1 MSHTRC
7 WPCLQLPFHYT
18 GRDGWLGLRVRF
30 SCFRLLLRIA
40 PTSTIVLR
48 RTMSLGAVHSPA
60 VLPRPRKRISA
71 RGPSSLPRPF
81 RDGGRLIIAA
91 IVTGILSGIGAI
103 AFHHL
108 ADTLGDFLFAWAD
121 AHRPMGRVPVVLI
134 IPTVGLGLIGLI
146 LQLVPQGRIGGVK
159 EVFESL
165 KHSHGIVP
173 FSRVINVLLS
183 GLVLAFGGSA
193 GPEGPMVQMGALI
206 GSLVGQSTG
215 ISGGRLK
222 TIVRAGA
229 AAGIAAAF
237 RSPAGGV
244 LLVLEIFGARFNGAL
259 THIGIAA
266 VIGYGIRTA
275 IVGDA
280 YPFRPSLAL
289 GNLPALGL
297 LLLAPLMGLLA
308 APTGH
313 FFIWMF
319 NRFKTLL
326 PCRWSLAL
334 RTALGGLMLG
344 AIAVWFPQVLS
355 AGYPVIKDS
364 LQGGM
369 VFHVFLILLCL
380 KMVAT
385 SITFGSGAVGGLFA
399 PTLVIGAMF
408 GGAFGYG
415 FHSLMP
421 AVAPQP
427 ELFVLLGMIVMF
439 GSIVKGYW
447 SGLLM
452 VADMSGCYH
461 QLLLPGIIAGGISF
475 LISWKLHD
483 HSIFGLPIDP
493 ARRQSGAA

>member
-1 MSHTRC
+1 MSRATVH
-7 WPCLQLPFHYT
+7 PPAILP
-18 GRDGWLGLRVRF
+18 L
-30 SCFRLLLRIA
+30 
-40 PTSTIVLR
+40 
-48 RTMSLGAVHSPA
+48 
-60 VLPRPRKRISA
+60 PRKRISTA
-71 RGPSSLPRPF
+71 KPISSSHPF
-81 RDGGRLIIAA
+81 RQGSRLIIATVA
-91 IVTGILSGIGAI
+91 TGSLAGIGAI

-108 ADTLGDFLFAWAD
+108 ADTLGNILFVWAD
-121 AHRPMGRVPVVLI
+121 VHRPLGRVPAVLI
-134 IPTVGLGLIGLI
+134 IPTIGLGLIGLI
-146 LQLVPQGRIGGVK
+146 LQLAPRGRLGGVK

-165 KHSHGIVP
+165 EHSQGIIP
-173 FSRVINVLLS
+173 FSRIINVLLS
-183 GLVLAFGGSA
+183 GLVLAFGGSV

-206 GSLVGQSTG
+206 GSLVGQRTG

-244 LLVLEIFGARFNGAL
+244 LLVLEIFGARFNSAL

-266 VIGYGIRTA
+266 VIGYGIRVA
-275 IVGDA
+275 VIGDA
-280 YPFRPSLAL
+280 YPFRPSMPL
-289 GNLPALGL
+289 GSLPPLGL
-297 LLLAPLMGLLA
+297 LLPAPLMGLLA
-308 APTGH
+308 ALTGH

-319 NRFKTLL
+319 NRFKTAF
-326 PCRWSLAL
+326 PNHWSLTL
-334 RTALGGLMLG
+334 RMSLGGLMVG
-344 AIAVWFPQVLS
+344 GIALWFPQVLS
-355 AGYPVIKDS
+355 AGYPVIKEG

-399 PTLVIGAMF
+399 PTLVIGAMY

-415 FHSLMP
+415 FHYLMP
-421 AVAPQP
+421 AAAPQP
-427 ELFVLLGMIVMF
+427 ELFVLLGMVVMF

-475 LISWKLHD
+475 LVSWKLHD
-483 HSIFGLPIDP
+483 RSIFELPIDP
-493 ARRQSGAA
+493 ACKRTGAALTKKPGEPVLKTHF

>member
-1 MSHTRC
+1 MRPATAH
-7 WPCLQLPFHYT
+7 Q
-18 GRDGWLGLRVRF
+18 
-30 SCFRLLLRIA
+30 
-40 PTSTIVLR
+40 
-48 RTMSLGAVHSPA
+48 PA
-60 VLPRPRKRISA
+60 VLPPPRKRIFAA
-71 RGPSSLPRPF
+71 RPISSPRPF
-81 RDGGRLIIAA
+81 RDGSRLIIAT
-91 IVTGILSGIGAI
+91 IITGALVGIGAS
-103 AFHHL
+103 ACHHL
-108 ADTLGDFLFAWAD
+108 ADTLGDLLFVWAN

-134 IPTVGLGLIGLI
+134 IPTVGLGLIGLT
-146 LQLVPQGRIGGVK
+146 LQRLPQGRIGGVK

-165 KHSHGIVP
+165 KHSQGIIP
-173 FSRVINVLLS
+173 FSRIINVLLS
-183 GLVLAFGGSA
+183 GLVLAFGGSV

-266 VIGYGIRTA
+266 VIGYGIRIA

-280 YPFRPSLAL
+280 YPFRPNLPL

-319 NRFKTLL
+319 NRFKTVL
-326 PCRWSLAL
+326 PGRWPLAL
-334 RTALGGLMLG
+334 RTALGGLMVG
-344 AIAVWFPQVLS
+344 VIAVWFPQVLS

-369 VFHVFLILLCL
+369 VFHVFLILMCL

-408 GGAFGYG
+408 GGVFGYG
-415 FHSLMP
+415 FHYLMP
-421 AVAPQP
+421 AIAPQP
-427 ELFVLLGMIVMF
+427 ELFVLLGMIVIF

-452 VADMSGCYH
+452 VADMSNCYH

-475 LISWKLHD
+475 LISWKLHE
-483 HSIFGLPIDP
+483 HSIFELPVDP
-493 ARRQSGAA
+493 ARRRSKAA